1 VNLTAT
7 ITDKDGDFQT
17 ASIDLGKQL
26 TIQDD
31 GPTIGGFDHAII
43 PAQDNQVFNGSFD
56 VSFGADGD
64 GAMRVAIHDGAVN
77 GYNLATTDLGG
88 GITSVHVTG
97 NGDDYTFYYAT
108 HAVSG
113 GVELDAFFTN
123 TSGTLSDPFFTL
135 VIDPNG
141 TYTFDLESVGLLTQ
155 VTVNGSDFG
164 ASGSG
169 VSELSSPDG
178 QLHITGSTNAG
189 AALDV
194 KASSNGIAVGDT
206 GLQMDANEN
215 LHLNFDQEQTQVS
228 FIFTQWQSNGTADVK
243 FDVFDGGI
251 LVHEFDVNV
260 ARPPGSG
267 DTHIVVQENVALQN
281 TFTFDSATQTYT
293 FYVGS
298 QFNEIDVDYNHVV
311 SGGATFTVNSITYDE
326 RTIPSTDLL
335 FDVTAVDG
343 DGDSS
348 STSLQVDLLGGTNA
362 ASGLALSSTTSS
374 DALVGGSGNA
384 TLTDPFMATTISDSP
399 QAVTTTNA
407 AAIISGT
414 TTGLVLEAG
423 GASPDTPTA
432 TGTLTDTDVDK
443 TPNTFTTVSSPAASD
458 GGYGFFTMTAAGVW
472 TYTLDNANS
481 TVDALDVG
489 DTLNDTFTV
498 HTVDGAAQVVTI
510 TIHGSSDA
518 DPNDFDY
525 LATGTTVLSD
535 PPFVHGTPGHDSIA
549 GGGDV
554 GQIIHGGAGDDTLN
568 GTGVNDVMYGGSGND
583 TIQGNN
589 GDDTIYGGSGNDTIN
604 SNNGNDTIIGG
615 FGADH
620 LAGGYG
626 NDRFV
631 YLSVADSHAGQFDTI
646 SDFASGSDK
655 IDLAA
660 LGALAFLALTSTST
674 VVPAH
679 TIAWLYDSAANETIV
694 YVNPTDQTLSI
705 GSSTLLEIHLQGI
718 ATVQA
723 SDFDYE
729 HTTAPV
735 VVAGDSIDLA
745 LAATVG
751 NDGIVVTTNTAD
763 VSSVSTVD
771 DGALIAA
778 GNWTPQ
784 TTAVGGGFDA
794 GRDWFDLPGHAGF
807 TFGEGRSLATE
818 DANGDAVIT
827 LANGQSIEPNRVHV
841 ATAAENNFAFG
852 QAPVPQP
859 TEHGTTSGDGG
870 WIAGFHWNSNSAA
883 SSNFTWNNEDNTF
896 SKDGGQLGNGEL
908 IPTNAGSMNAVG
920 TRGHTIDAG
929 SNGHSGIEEA
939 SGTHVTEVA
948 SSNGHSGVEEPS
960 GTHGP
965 AVASSMGSSRGPSTD
980 GGHQANLDEANG
992 HGVATMGGAGVP
1004 GFESSSTAEKMFGWG
1019 TAGTRG
1025 LGDSFHFKDN
1035 ISGLG
1040 GSNHVDPADV
1050 GFTPAS
1056 IGNHENAAG
1065 ASGPHAIPGE
1075 IQAIELSPLGQHSAD
1090 DSSIAPNH
1098 VGGGPAIT
1106 HVPHD
1111 LMV

>member
-1 VNLTAT
+1 
-7 ITDKDGDFQT
+7 
-17 ASIDLGKQL
+17 
-26 TIQDD
+26 
-31 GPTIGGFDHAII
+31 
-43 PAQDNQVFNGSFD
+43 
-56 VSFGADGD
+56 
-64 GAMRVAIHDGAVN
+64 
-77 GYNLATTDLGG
+77 
-88 GITSVHVTG
+88 
-97 NGDDYTFYYAT
+97 
-108 HAVSG
+108 
-113 GVELDAFFTN
+113 
-123 TSGTLSDPFFTL
+123 
-135 VIDPNG
+135 
-141 TYTFDLESVGLLTQ
+141 
-155 VTVNGSDFG
+155 
-164 ASGSG
+164 
-169 VSELSSPDG
+169 
-178 QLHITGSTNAG
+178 
-189 AALDV
+189 
-194 KASSNGIAVGDT
+194 
-206 GLQMDANEN
+206 MDANEN

-281 TFTFDSATQTYT
+281 TVTFDSATQTYT

-311 SGGATFTVNSITYDE
+311 SGGATFTVNSITYDQ

-348 STSLQVDLLGGTNA
+348 STSLQVDLLGGTSA

-384 TLTDPFMATTISDSP
+384 TLTDPFMATTIGGTP
-399 QAVTTTNA
+399 QAATTTNSA
-407 AAIISGT
+407 AVISGT

-423 GASPDTPTA
+423 GDSPDTPTA

-498 HTVDGAAQVVTI
+498 HTVDGTAQVVTI
-510 TIHGSSDA
+510 TIHGSSDT
-518 DPNDFDY
+518 DPNDFDS

-535 PPFVHGTPGHDSIA
+535 PPLVHGTPGHDSIA
-549 GGGDV
+549 GGADV
-554 GQIIHGGAGDDTLN
+554 GQIIHGG
-568 GTGVNDVMYGGSGND
+568 D
-583 TIQGNN
+583 TIKGNN

-604 SNNGNDTIIGG
+604 GNNGNDTIIGG

-620 LAGGYG
+620 LAGGNG
-626 NDRFV
+626 DDRFV
-631 YLSVADSHAGQFDTI
+631 YSSAADSHAGQFDTI

-655 IDLAA
+655 INLTA

-674 VVPAH
+674 AVPAH
-679 TIAWLYDSAANETIV
+679 TVAWLYDSAANETIV

-705 GSSTLLEIHLQGI
+705 GSSSLLEIHLQGI

-729 HTTAPV
+729 PTTAPV
-735 VVAGDSIDLA
+735 AVAGESIDLA
-745 LAATVG
+745 PAATAG
-751 NDGIVVTTNTAD
+751 NDGIVVTTNTVD
-763 VSSVSTVD
+763 VSSVATVND
-771 DGALIAA
+771 DARHAD
-778 GNWTPQ
+778 GNWTVR
-784 TTAVGGGFDA
+784 TTDVGDSFDA
-794 GRDWFDLPGHAGF
+794 ARDWFDLPGHAGF
-807 TFGEGRSLATE
+807 TFGEGRSYATE
-818 DANGDAVIT
+818 DTRGDAVIT
-827 LANGQSIEPNRVHV
+827 LANGQSIEPNSGHV
-841 ATAAENNFAFG
+841 SAAAENNFAFG
-852 QAPVPQP
+852 QTPAPQP
-859 TEHGTTSGDGG
+859 IEHGTTSGDGG
-870 WIAGFHWNSNSAA
+870 WTAGFHGSQ
-883 SSNFTWNNEDNTF
+883 F
-896 SKDGGQLGNGEL
+896 GNGEL
-908 IPTNAGSMNAVG
+908 NPTNAGPMNAAG
-920 TRGHTIDAG
+920 THGHTIDAG
-929 SNGHSGIEEA
+929 PNVAHTPAALEA
-939 SGTHVTEVA
+939 LGSHGLVVA
-948 SSNGHSGVEEPS
+948 SSI
-960 GTHGP
+960 
-965 AVASSMGSSRGPSTD
+965 GSLRGPWTD
-980 GGHQANLDEANG
+980 GGHQTNLGEANG
-992 HGVATMGGAGVP
+992 HGVAIMGGAGAP
-1004 GFESSSTAEKMFGWG
+1004 GFEASSTAEMMFGWG

-1035 ISGLG
+1035 ISGLA

-1056 IGNHENAAG
+1056 ISHHENAAG
-1065 ASGPHAIPGE
+1065 ASGPHAISGE
-1075 IQAIELSPLGQHSAD
+1075 MQAIELSPLGQHSAD
-1090 DSSIAPNH
+1090 DFSIAPNH